1 MIDEYKV
8 FATTKPFIHGVLVT
22 LVRFVAM
29 VITLALL
36 PLFGVGGWWL
46 GFGTNIV
53 VSVLA
58 IYVVTAL
65 DLWPQS
71 GMKKLNISY
80 KELLIISPLL
90 FEALIWIAPGG
101 ISVEAPGV
109 IWWMSTLLLVG
120 LNEEL
125 FSRVVILSGLRS
137 KYSHLGSAALTG
149 LLFGLQHFSALAL
162 TSRGL
167 TDVAGNV
174 LLSGIYGFT
183 LAAVQLRITWITP
196 LILIHALADFT
207 TLFAAQ
213 PLTDLAI
220 GILNLGFLLYG
231 TYLVVTLDAKETKK
245 PIQVA

>member
-1 MIDEYKV
+1 
-8 FATTKPFIHGVLVT
+8 
-22 LVRFVAM
+22 M

-71 GMKKLNISY
+71 GMKKLNVSY

-90 FEALIWIAPGG
+90 FEALIGLPQGVSPSKHLASYGG
-101 ISVEAPGV
+101 CQRC
-109 IWWMSTLLLVG
+109 LVG

-137 KYSHLGSAALTG
+137 MGHT
-149 LLFGLQHFSALAL
+149 
-162 TSRGL
+162 
-167 TDVAGNV
+167 
-174 LLSGIYGFT
+174 
-183 LAAVQLRITWITP
+183 
-196 LILIHALADFT
+196 
-207 TLFAAQ
+207 
-213 PLTDLAI
+213 
-220 GILNLGFLLYG
+220 
-231 TYLVVTLDAKETKK
+231 
-245 PIQVA
+245 